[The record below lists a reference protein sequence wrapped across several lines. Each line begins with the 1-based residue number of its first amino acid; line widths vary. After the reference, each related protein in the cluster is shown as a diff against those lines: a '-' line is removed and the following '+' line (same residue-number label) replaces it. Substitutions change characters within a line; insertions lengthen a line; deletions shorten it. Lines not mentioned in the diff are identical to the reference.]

1 MNLTP
6 EEQKIK
12 NEAIAFAKKNKT
24 RIARAETDKTIY
36 IPDANPVSVFMAGSP
51 GAGKTEIAKSLI
63 TGLADKGD
71 KVLRL
76 DVDIMREKFASYN
89 GGNSHL
95 VQAGANI
102 LVEKIHDLALK
113 NDQSFIFDGTFS
125 HYYKAKQNIERSL
138 SKDRTVLII
147 YTYLDPA
154 QAWGFVKAREE
165 VEGRRII
172 PELFVD
178 QYFNAREVV
187 NRLKTEFQGDIMV
200 DLLVKN
206 LDGGAPF
213 YKNNI
218 DVIDNHLPEKYD
230 RASVLSI
237 TTN

>member
-1 MNLTP
+1 MDLTP

-12 NEAIAFAKKNKT
+12 DEAIAFAKKNKA
-24 RIARAETDKTIY
+24 RIAQAETDKTIY
-36 IPDANPVSVFMAGSP
+36 VPDANPASVFMAGSP

-63 TGLADKGD
+63 TGLADNGD

-76 DVDIMREKFASYN
+76 DVDIMREQFASYN

-102 LVEKIHDLALK
+102 LVERIHDLALK
-113 NDQSFIFDGTFS
+113 NKQSFIFDGTFS

-138 SKDRTVLII
+138 KKNRTVLIMYI
-147 YTYLDPA
+147 YLDPA

-187 NRLKTEFQGDIMV
+187 NRLKAEFKGDIMV

-213 YKNNI
+213 YKDNI

-230 RASVLSI
+230 RASILSI